1 MGFFHCTGVRQSDNR
16 TDMKLITSIV
26 PICALLLPCALAA
39 ETFEGTVSMTI
50 SAPSMKNGPQA
61 INLSLKDGNM
71 RTDVD
76 TGRGSMSAIF
86 DMKNQQMI
94 ILMPQQRMYMVRP
107 MAQPSTGMPASG
119 QPPAT
124 TGAPQ
129 ATLQDTGVKETIL
142 GYECTK
148 FVSTSDKG
156 TAEIWVTDQL
166 GTFMGLFHGGGLGG
180 RPEAPQAWES
190 ALKGRNFF
198 PMRVV
203 STNSKGSFRL
213 EVTAVNKA
221 SLPDSLF
228 SPPDGWQKFDLG
240 SMMGGA
246 MPGGFPGGR
255 PPGGSN

>member
-1 MGFFHCTGVRQSDNR
+1 MGFFHCTGPRQSDNR
-16 TDMKLITSIV
+16 PDMKLMTSIV

-50 SAPSMKNGPQA
+50 TAASMKNGPQT

-71 RTDVD
+71 RTDME
-76 TGRGSMSAIF
+76 TGRGTMSAIF
-86 DMKNQQMI
+86 DMKDQQMI

-107 MAQPSTGMPASG
+107 MTQPSAGQAPAPTGT
-119 QPPAT
+119 PP
-124 TGAPQ
+124 PS
-129 ATLQDTGVKETIL
+129 LQDTGVKETIL

-148 FVSTSDKG
+148 YTSTGGSG
-156 TAEIWVTDQL
+156 TTEIWVTDQL
-166 GTFMGLFHGGGLGG
+166 GTFMGLFHGGGPGG
-180 RPEAPQAWES
+180 RPEAPPAWES

-203 STNSKGSFRL
+203 STTSKGSFRL
-213 EVTAVNKA
+213 EVTAVNKT

-240 SMMGGA
+240 SIMGGA